1 MKFSE
6 ETIKD
11 FMSRGDYNSILRV
24 FRSLQR
30 EIDTKDD
37 LFQEYMQDMSNL
49 RTAFRELEEQRDG
62 LKRVNSDL
70 HSLCKSHG
78 LGTEADTLSKG
89 LTLPEEES
97 LEELTIVEDSGEAEE
112 LQPE

>member
-11 FMSRGDYNSILRV
+11 FMSRGDFNSVIRV

-30 EIDTKDD
+30 EIDAKDD

-49 RTAFRELEEQRDG
+49 RSAFKKLEEQRDG
-62 LKRVNSDL
+62 LRRLNTELRELCAENNLGEKAAEL
-70 HSLCKSHG
+70 QKSLRTPG
-78 LGTEADTLSKG
+78 AEN
-89 LTLPEEES
+89 
-97 LEELTIVEDSGEAEE
+97 LEELTIVEDSGEPEE

>member
-11 FMSRGDYNSILRV
+11 FISRGDFNSVMRV
-24 FRSLQR
+24 LRSLQR
-30 EIDTKDD
+30 EIDMKDD

-49 RTAFRELEEQRDG
+49 RTAFKELEEQRDG
-62 LKRVNSDL
+62 LKRLNREL
-70 HSLCKSHG
+70 RELCKNHD
-78 LGTEADTLSKG
+78 LGAEADELQKSLG
-89 LTLPEEES
+89 SPGVES
-97 LEELTIVEDSGEAEE
+97 IEELIIIEDTGEPEE

>member
-1 MKFSE
+1 
-6 ETIKD
+6 
-11 FMSRGDYNSILRV
+11 MSRGDLSSVIRV

-49 RTAFRELEEQRDG
+49 RSAFKELEEQRDG
-62 LKRVNSDL
+62 LKRLNKELRALCAEHDL
-70 HSLCKSHG
+70 GEKAEELMKSLGSPG
-78 LGTEADTLSKG
+78 
-89 LTLPEEES
+89 EES
-97 LEELTIVEDSGEAEE
+97 LEELTIIEDTGEPEE

>member
-6 ETIKD
+6 ETIKE
-11 FMSRGDYNSILRV
+11 FMSRGDFNSVMRV

-37 LFQEYMQDMSNL
+37 LLQEYMQDMSNL
-49 RTAFRELEEQRDG
+49 RSAFKELEEQRDG
-62 LKRVNSDL
+62 LKRLNTEL
-70 HSLCKSHG
+70 RQLCADNG
-78 LGTEADTLSKG
+78 LGKKA
-89 LTLPEEES
+89 EELQKSLGSPGVES
-97 LEELTIVEDSGEAEE
+97 LEELKIIEETGEPEE

>member
-11 FMSRGDYNSILRV
+11 FMSRGDFNSVMRV

-37 LFQEYMQDMSNL
+37 LFQEYMKDMSNL
-49 RTAFRELEEQRDG
+49 RSAFKELEEQRDG
-62 LKRVNSDL
+62 LKRLNAELRGLCADNGFGEKADEL
-70 HSLCKSHG
+70 QKSLGSPG
-78 LGTEADTLSKG
+78 
-89 LTLPEEES
+89 EES
-97 LEELTIVEDSGEAEE
+97 LEELKIIEETGEPEE